1 MLPRVYTACTATHST
16 PLLPCQNLY
25 LSQIN
30 CLPPFLFSSRWYL
43 CARKSPWL
51 CAPPSLRSFPNT
63 VCLNDYGPLLSY
75 QGRSSSTSSF
85 HTSLLQV
92 INGVMSLALCS
103 KIVSQVPQ
111 HLTLP
116 RCKPLVMVALPA
128 SLSAWSF
135 PFTPACPGRYTHRS
149 FERWMS
155 VIDTF
160 QSGLPIPLF
169 DFCSKF
175 IESVRMTA
183 CVVWLSPL
191 EAIQGVWLL
200 PPPSSS
206 WRLRLYRLHCVY
218 GWWSHLAWQ

>member
-1 MLPRVYTACTATHST
+1 MCILIAVCVNPVVCASPSVYRLHCYSLNSTASLSKLISFTNKLPAPVSVQFKMISMRSKKPMIMCST
-16 PLLPCQNLY
+16 
-25 LSQIN
+25 LSQ
-30 CLPPFLFSSRWYL
+30 
-43 CARKSPWL
+43 K
-51 CAPPSLRSFPNT
+51 FPQH
-63 VCLNDYGPLLSY
+63 CLNDYGPLLSY

-111 HLTLP
+111 QLTLP

-135 PFTPACPGRYTHRS
+135 PFTPACPGRYIHRS

-191 EAIQGVWLL
+191 EAIQGV
-200 PPPSSS
+200 
-206 WRLRLYRLHCVY
+206 
-218 GWWSHLAWQ
+218 